1 MATKSNRK
9 KQSLLFFL
17 SLSQKTSL
25 LKMLL
30 CYNTLQAYLQHMI
43 FQTDVDGCC
52 KYMHLSNPI
61 YYSYM
66 QSIPFSLHKFWNSVL
81 PERHCYP
88 D

>member
-30 CYNTLQAYLQHMI
+30 CYNTLQAFSAAWNALLSGLTNLPIITPPFKQQKISYYHKYL
-43 FQTDVDGCC
+43 
-52 KYMHLSNPI
+52 Y
-61 YYSYM
+61 
-66 QSIPFSLHKFWNSVL
+66 
-81 PERHCYP
+81 
-88 D
+88 